1 MKISSKLTQILNKS
15 LSSLKYPNKEFSL
28 STPKNSEFGDL
39 STSLALTLSKE
50 LKLSPIDIANNI
62 VSNLNIPENLID
74 EGTVTKPGFINFKIS
89 NNYYHGMLKE
99 IVNEKKYGFGS
110 SGKGKKAN
118 VEFVSA
124 NPTGPLTIGHGR
136 NAVLGDCI
144 SNILEWNGY
153 NVTREYYYNDAGRQ
167 MRILGQSVEA
177 RYFEILG
184 KKYQFPEDGYQ
195 GKYIKNIAQLIIDKH
210 GDKLEQNSSLFISEA
225 ERSIFNDIKKSLST
239 LNIVFDEFV
248 NEKTFYENGEIDQ
261 LLMEL
266 KNKDLIYE
274 KDGAT
279 WFKST
284 ALGKEQ
290 DRVYIKNTGEPT
302 YRVPDT
308 AYHKNKIDRDY
319 DLIVDIFGADHMDTY
334 PDVLLALNAL
344 GIDTIPGNSVRNQ
357 CSKCICSSPS
367 AMFFIKGSHIRRTH
381 SAIKFATCTL
391 AITHLNSV

>member
-1 MKISSKLTQILNKS
+1 
-15 LSSLKYPNKEFSL
+15 
-28 STPKNSEFGDL
+28 
-39 STSLALTLSKE
+39 
-50 LKLSPIDIANNI
+50 
-62 VSNLNIPENLID
+62 
-74 EGTVTKPGFINFKIS
+74 
-89 NNYYHGMLKE
+89 MLKE

-184 KKYQFPEDGYQ
+184 KKYQFPEDGYLKQ
-195 GKYIKNIAQLIIDKH
+195 
-210 GDKLEQNSSLFISEA
+210 
-225 ERSIFNDIKKSLST
+225 RSIFNDIKKSLST

-319 DLIVDIFGADHMDTY
+319 DLIVDSRDSSRYRGEYEPIDKAAGHIPGAINRFWKKNIVDTGCFKDRHTLLKEFKQLFNEVLPEDSVFY
-334 PDVLLALNAL
+334 CGSGVTACHNLLAVKHSGLNLPRLYA
-344 GIDTIPGNSVRNQ
+344 GSWSEWCATKGKPVATGN
-357 CSKCICSSPS
+357 
-367 AMFFIKGSHIRRTH
+367 
-381 SAIKFATCTL
+381 
-391 AITHLNSV
+391 

>member
-1 MKISSKLTQILNKS
+1 MMKISSKLTQILNKS

-28 STPKNSEFGDL
+28 SAPKNSEFGDL

-62 VSNLNIPENLID
+62 VSNLNIPEKLID
-74 EGTVTKPGFINFKIS
+74 EVTVTKPGFINFKIS

-210 GDKLEQNSSLFISEA
+210 GNKLEQNSSLFISEA
-225 ERSIFNDIKKSLST
+225 ERSIFNDIKKVIL
-239 LNIVFDEFV
+239 
-248 NEKTFYENGEIDQ
+248 
-261 LLMEL
+261 
-266 KNKDLIYE
+266 
-274 KDGAT
+274 
-279 WFKST
+279 
-284 ALGKEQ
+284 
-290 DRVYIKNTGEPT
+290 
-302 YRVPDT
+302 
-308 AYHKNKIDRDY
+308 
-319 DLIVDIFGADHMDTY
+319 
-334 PDVLLALNAL
+334 
-344 GIDTIPGNSVRNQ
+344 
-357 CSKCICSSPS
+357 
-367 AMFFIKGSHIRRTH
+367 
-381 SAIKFATCTL
+381 
-391 AITHLNSV
+391 